1 MKKFIVINESFKCK
15 NCNRDNE
22 KLRGS
27 CRNHCGSCLFSM
39 HIDNKF
45 PGDRKSR
52 CHGLM
57 KPIKIDQNGKKGWI
71 ITHKCLK
78 CGLEKVNKAAEDDN
92 FDVLVQLSLNY
103 CPPKISKK

>member
-15 NCNRDNE
+15 NCSKDNE

-27 CRNHCGSCLFSM
+27 CRNHCAACLFSL
-39 HIDNKF
+39 HVDKEF
-45 PGDRKSR
+45 PGDRESD

-57 KPIKIDQNGKKGWI
+57 KPIKIDKDGKKGWI

-78 CGLEKVNKAAEDDN
+78 CGAEKINKAADDDN
-92 FDVLVQLSLNY
+92 FDAIIELSQNIH
-103 CPPKISKK
+103 PPKIR